1 MSIRLT
7 VDFAPFASTACRVV
21 MSIRMS
27 REFAFA
33 RRLRKFQRHQSA
45 GAVDVKLT
53 TRIGQ
58 ST

>member
-7 VDFAPFASTACRVV
+7 VDFAPFASTACRVF

-45 GAVDVKLT
+45 GAVDETKGPAGLA
-53 TRIGQ
+53 
-58 ST
+58 